1 MDYKKIS
8 GSIFLVLLLL
18 PITSAMAFTYIDNIK
33 DGHYAFFLIDLQI
46 DDNLELNVTHT
57 GTGNF
62 TLFLFNTRPEQTY
75 VNIDGTLNLI
85 IFNNPPT
92 VAYSLDDNPY
102 INYTAIEPKIY
113 YIEVILVSGGPDTFT
128 LTSNKDL
135 TRYYLPIIH
144 GFPLE
149 FLIISL
155 TFALATIIILYK
167 KKIRIKKHF

>member
-8 GSIFLVLLLL
+8 GSILLVLLLL
-18 PITSAMAFTYIDNIK
+18 PMNNAMAFTYIDNIK
-33 DGHYAFFLIDLQI
+33 DGNYAFFLIDMSI
-46 DDNLELNVTHT
+46 DDNLEIHVTHT

-62 TLFLFNTRPEQTY
+62 TLFLFNSRPEQTY

-92 VAYSLDDNPY
+92 VNYSLDDNPY

-113 YIEVILVSGGPDTFT
+113 YIEVILVNGGPDTFT
-128 LTSNKDL
+128 LTSNREL
-135 TRYYLPIIH
+135 TRYYLPIIP

-149 FLIISL
+149 YLIISL
-155 TFALATIIILYK
+155 SFTIVIIFILYK
-167 KKIRIKKHF
+167 KKLRK

>member
-8 GSIFLVLLLL
+8 GSILLVLLLL
-18 PITSAMAFTYIDNIK
+18 PMTNALAFTYIDNIK
-33 DGHYAFFLIDLQI
+33 DGNYTFFLIDLQI
-46 DDNLELNVTHT
+46 DENLEIHVTHT

-92 VAYSLDDNPY
+92 VAYSLVDNPY
-102 INYTAIEPKIY
+102 VNYTAIEPKIY

-128 LTSNKDL
+128 LTSTKDL
-135 TRYYLPIIH
+135 TRYYLPIIP

-149 FLIISL
+149 FLLISL
-155 TFALATIIILYK
+155 SFALTVVIILYK
-167 KKIRIKKHF
+167 KKLRK